1 VLWLCVDEDVH
12 SVAAAFGVH
21 HICLYRAQ
29 GVLGDAALTLRS
41 AVVTVPQNTLHAQEM
56 KHSTRART
64 LLTTPITINAT
75 RRPTG
80 RASLSSHASIRS
92 PPSGPLL
99 QRAKEEIKAPTINLV
114 LIVIL

>member
-1 VLWLCVDEDVH
+1 MD
-12 SVAAAFGVH
+12 SVAAAIGVD

-29 GVLGDAALTLRS
+29 GELGDAALTLRS

-80 RASLSSHASIRS
+80 RASLSSHASTRS
-92 PPSGPLL
+92 PPSGPLQL
-99 QRAKEEIKAPTINLV
+99 AQAAIKAPTINLV
-114 LIVIL
+114 LIAIL